1 MKITVES
8 WAPEYGSPFESGEL
22 DEAEV
27 PTDLQVELGFAN
39 GSTGQ
44 LADGDDTNPDNDY
57 DDIDTI
63 KIRLKAQA
71 RRKDKDIKGGGLLEQ
86 EYAVSV
92 SPRNQLYT
100 RNRN

>member
-1 MKITVES
+1 M
-8 WAPEYGSPFESGEL
+8 EL
-22 DEAEV
+22 A
-27 PTDLQVELGFAN
+27 FAN

-44 LADGDDTNPDNDY
+44 LANGDDTNPDNDY

-71 RRKDKDIKGGGLLEQ
+71 RRKDKDIKGGGLLER